1 MPKITKQIID
11 TAKPPVSG
19 DLWIWDTDLQGFG
32 VRVQATGRRTYV
44 LRYRTKDSSRTQ
56 RKMTL
61 CRCSDATPIEARNMA
76 RDIFLSVAAG
86 NDPAVERKPEKE
98 VAPSITLEMLFKAR
112 IEHMKAEG
120 RQNATEVERV
130 LLHAKKNATDF
141 LGRNK
146 HPADVTPG
154 QIVSYLATYYDAGHA
169 GAADK
174 ARGYL
179 NAAYSWALR
188 SANDYKV
195 KNRRDWGITVNPV
208 LSVAKDDEAIGVR
221 DRNLSADELRVFWNA
236 CHDGN
241 GGFGQEIALC
251 LKLIIGC
258 GQRVRETLRLEGS
271 EIDLEN
277 RMWNMPA
284 HKTKGGLRP
293 HYIPLPDI
301 LLPDLKAAKER
312 CGDGTLFPTRA
323 DSSSGIIISHSVAH
337 AVLDWCNSDDCKFKE
352 AFQPRDLRRTWKSRT
367 HDAGIDRF
375 TRDLIQQHAK
385 SDTGSKN
392 YDRADYGPQMREAM
406 DKWNDWLVANFA
418 EKPDELPEDLREAA

>member
-11 TAKPPVSG
+11 SAKAPETG
-19 DLWIWDTDLQGFG
+19 DLWIWDADLQGFG
-32 VRVQATGRRTYV
+32 VRIQATGRRTYV
-44 LRYRTKDSSRTQ
+44 LRYRTKDAARTQ

-61 CRCSDATPIEARNMA
+61 CRCSDATPIEARNLA
-76 RDIFLSVAAG
+76 RDVFLSVAAG
-86 NDPAVERKPEKE
+86 NDPAVERKPEGPAA
-98 VAPSITLEMLFKAR
+98 APSITLEMLFKAR

-120 RQNATEVERV
+120 RQNASEVERV
-130 LLHAKKNATDF
+130 LLHAKKNAADF

-146 HPADVTPG
+146 HPGSITPG
-154 QIVSYLATYYDAGHA
+154 EIVNYLATYYDSGHA

-179 NAAYSWALR
+179 CAAYNWALL
-188 SANDYKV
+188 STNDYTV
-195 KNRRDWGITVNPV
+195 KNRRDWGIAVNPV
-208 LSVAKDDEAIGVR
+208 LAVAKDDDAIGVR
-221 DRNLSADELRVFWNA
+221 DRNLSAEELRIFWNA
-236 CHDGN
+236 CHDGS
-241 GGFGQEIALC
+241 GGFGTEIALC

-301 LLPDLKAAKER
+301 LLPDLKVAKAR
-312 CGDGTLFPTRA
+312 CGNGTLFPTRA
-323 DSSSGIIISHSVAH
+323 DSASGIIISHSVAH
-337 AVLDWCNSDDCKFKE
+337 AVLDWCSSDDCEFKE

-375 TRDLIQQHAK
+375 TRDLIQQHSM

-392 YDRADYGPQMREAM
+392 YDRADYSAQKRAAM
-406 DKWNDWLVANFA
+406 DKWSDWLVENFKD
-418 EKPDELPEDLREAA
+418 KPEPDALALAA